1 MQFDV
6 FNGDADG
13 LCALLQLRLAKPCVS
28 KLVTGVKRD
37 IVLLEQV
44 FANQGDSVTVLDV
57 SLAKNRNVLERLL
70 ANGVKIFYV
79 DHHQAG
85 EIPQHENLKTLIN
98 TDAKMC
104 TALLMNEY
112 LQGRFIEWALVGAF
126 GDNLSDVAFKIGV
139 EFSARQ
145 LGQLQQLGVCLNYNS
160 YGSCL
165 NDLHFT
171 PHELFQYCILY
182 ASPFDFIVDQNAMF
196 QTLIHGY
203 HDDLNAALTISADY
217 QSDEVALFVL
227 PNTAWARRVSGV
239 FSNELANRFP
249 NRAHAVLNDNSGVF
263 QVSVRAPLN
272 NSTGADVLCA
282 SFATGGG
289 RKSAAGINQLPA
301 EQVATFTQAFIKH
314 YS

>member
-57 SLAKNRNVLERLL
+57 SLAKNRNVLEQLL

-126 GDNLSDVAFKIGV
+126 GDNLGDVAFKIGV
-139 EFSARQ
+139 DFSARQ
-145 LGQLQQLGVCLNYNS
+145 LEQLQQLGVCLNYNS
-160 YGSCL
+160 YGACL

-171 PHELFQYCILY
+171 PQDLFQYCILY
-182 ASPFDFIVDQNAMF
+182 ASPFDFIVDQNAIF

-203 HDDLNAALTISADY
+203 HDDLNAALNISADY

-272 NSTGADVLCA
+272 NSTGADELCA